1 MRRSDRATVP
11 TVTTGPGQD
20 LGDAPRFQ
28 LHAVVEPGATG
39 VYVAHV
45 AEIPGCVSQGK
56 TPEEALDALGEALD
70 VYLTALIERARPRWM
85 QEALRSAGVTDPDR
99 GKLEVEL
106 VSA

>member
-1 MRRSDRATVP
+1 MTNSL
-11 TVTTGPGQD
+11 GQD
-20 LGDAPRFQ
+20 EGGGPRFQ

-39 VYVAHV
+39 LYVAHV

-56 TPEEALDALGEALD
+56 TPEEALDTLGEALD
-70 VYLTALIERARPRWM
+70 VYLSALIERARPRWI
-85 QEALRSAGVTDPDR
+85 QEALRSTGSTDKER